1 MTDTAKTNC
10 HMTTNLWIFCAP
22 GCVYTLYFREV
33 FRGHGSENR
42 ATKTPFPLI
51 CLHEQHFLS
60 MNWSSSSLEGE
71 KFTFGGQ
78 RTPSWCLSSGSR
90 LSEYLCSNSEGS
102 AAGEH
107 LCVCDSHAK
116 VRQHVIKPQR
126 VRWTVLH
133 NFPAASFERRS
144 EETLHSVAVLL
155 QERLR
160 WLARSASPF
169 LRREHSCPVRK
180 KRTCRRCISET
191 CFTPKPCRWVPVPAA
206 PLPPWQLPL
215 CPPVAWG
222 NSWASGNTQ
231 SSLLSEA
238 LQVSVPRVETSLF

>member
-1 MTDTAKTNC
+1 MTDTAKTNRP
-10 HMTTNLWIFCAP
+10 NLWIFCAP
-22 GCVYTLYFREV
+22 GCVYTLYFKEV
-33 FRGHGSENR
+33 FRGRGSENR

-51 CLHEQHFLS
+51 CLNEQHFLS

-71 KFTFGGQ
+71 
-78 RTPSWCLSSGSR
+78 SWGSG

-116 VRQHVIKPQR
+116 VRKHVIRPQR

-144 EETLHSVAVLL
+144 DETLHSVTVLL
-155 QERLR
+155 QERCW

-180 KRTCRRCISET
+180 KHTCRRCISET
-191 CFTPKPCRWVPVPAA
+191 RFTPKPCRWVPVPAA
-206 PLPPWQLPL
+206 PLSPWQLPL

-238 LQVSVPRVETSLF
+238 LQVSVPRVETSVF

>member
-1 MTDTAKTNC
+1 MWRLKSQ
-10 HMTTNLWIFCAP
+10 W
-22 GCVYTLYFREV
+22 
-33 FRGHGSENR
+33 
-42 ATKTPFPLI
+42 
-51 CLHEQHFLS
+51 
-60 MNWSSSSLEGE
+60 
-71 KFTFGGQ
+71 
-78 RTPSWCLSSGSR
+78 TPSWCLSWGSG

-107 LCVCDSHAK
+107 LCVCDSHTK
-116 VRQHVIKPQR
+116 VRKHVIKPQR

-155 QERLR
+155 QERRR

-191 CFTPKPCRWVPVPAA
+191 RFTPKPCRWVPVPAA
-206 PLPPWQLPL
+206 PLSPWQLPL

-238 LQVSVPRVETSLF
+238 LQVSVPRVETSVF